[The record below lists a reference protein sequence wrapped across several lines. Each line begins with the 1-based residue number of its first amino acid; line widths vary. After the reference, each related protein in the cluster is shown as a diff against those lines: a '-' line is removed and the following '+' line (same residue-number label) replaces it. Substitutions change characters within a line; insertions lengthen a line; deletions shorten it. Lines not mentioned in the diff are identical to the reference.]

1 MESEVRRCKNC
12 DKPIN
17 LKAGRMDRVF
27 CDSGC
32 KNTYHNTQ
40 IYNEQQEIKRIQ
52 LVLKKNRRIL
62 KKMISAKDH
71 DQIPREKLLKEG
83 FEFDYHTHQKISK
96 IKSNLFIFC
105 FDYGYC
111 QIENEK
117 YKVVKAFD

>member
-17 LKAGRMDRVF
+17 LKAGRRDRVF

-83 FEFDYHTHQKISK
+83 FEFDYHTPK
-96 IKSNLFIFC
+96 NLQNKKQSFYFLL
-105 FDYGYC
+105 
-111 QIENEK
+111 
-117 YKVVKAFD
+117 